1 MMMPS
6 LLLQKPSKNSKSK
19 DHLIALERRKDL
31 WQKGDLKLLY
41 DEAFA
46 IQSQLPSTQKPQTH
60 SDLKKQFVNKM
71 RKGNINAAIKLL
83 TNNMQNGIVPLNDE
97 TLRMLRMKHPKEEP
111 ASADVL
117 FPDEPVV
124 IHPIVFEKIDAEL
137 VRTAAR
143 KTQGGSGPSGMDAD
157 GWRRIL
163 VSNSFGKSSS
173 DLCQSIAQLA
183 K

>member
-1 MMMPS
+1 
-6 LLLQKPSKNSKSK
+6 
-19 DHLIALERRKDL
+19 
-31 WQKGDLKLLY
+31 
-41 DEAFA
+41 
-46 IQSQLPSTQKPQTH
+46 
-60 SDLKKQFVNKM
+60 
-71 RKGNINAAIKLL
+71 
-83 TNNMQNGIVPLNDE
+83 MQNDIVSLNDE
-97 TLRMLRMKHPKEEP
+97 TFRMLRMKHPKEEP

-183 K
+183 KKLCTEEQNDASLEAFLACRLIPLDKNPGIRPIGIGEILRRIIGKTIIWSVKN